1 MMELELPAQ
10 DLTFRGNTITFIF
23 SISFILLNVRITN
36 DAREDEMEE
45 NMQQVGSSLGILKNM
60 AEDLGQTIDG
70 QNKQI
75 EKIGAK
81 VTILSCCCLHI
92 DYEHFQAQVADVK
105 VKQANKRTDK
115 LLK

>member
-1 MMELELPAQ
+1 MMELELQVQ
-10 DLTFRGNTITFIF
+10 DPTFRGKTP
-23 SISFILLNVRITN
+23 SFIYIISSILNVRITN

-75 EKIGAK
+75 DKIGAK
-81 VTILSCCCLHI
+81 VKYFH
-92 DYEHFQAQVADVK
+92 VAVT
-105 VKQANKRTDK
+105 RCK
-115 LLK
+115 LRIFPGSGGRCEGKAGEQEN

>member
-10 DLTFRGNTITFIF
+10 DLIFRGNTIIFIF
-23 SISFILLNVRITN
+23 STSFTLLNVRITN

-81 VTILSCCCLHI
+81 VTIRAVTGKTESFSI
-92 DYEHFQAQVADVK
+92 PSQKYIFAEES
-105 VKQANKRTDK
+105 T
-115 LLK
+115 